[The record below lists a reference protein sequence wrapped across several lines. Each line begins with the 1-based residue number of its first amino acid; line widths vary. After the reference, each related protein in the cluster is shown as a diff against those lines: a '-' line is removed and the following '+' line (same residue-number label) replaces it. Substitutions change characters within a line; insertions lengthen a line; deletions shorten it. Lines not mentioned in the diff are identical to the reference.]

1 MEEGLLVVGINLR
14 EAANELA
21 ALGCVRSVDGGDS
34 TKDPEEV
41 VHLDRA
47 GDVAAADEL
56 VRVVDPDFYR
66 RVSDIDAVDLC
77 YRLRETR
84 QALDASHPN
93 VFHRWRYQA
102 LTTLKWQVSLL

>member
-66 RVSDIDAVDLC
+66 TGECRI
-77 YRLRETR
+77 
-84 QALDASHPN
+84 
-93 VFHRWRYQA
+93 
-102 LTTLKWQVSLL
+102 